1 MSRRRNNPASGS
13 CCAALSLAAACGH
26 HSRQTPG
33 SGPAEEG
40 GQEFFLPASSVA
52 PWESR
57 AEDPACNKAFFC
69 LTLFWEETLSIYN
82 VSGTIVSAFCI

>member
-1 MSRRRNNPASGS
+1 MEEIILRRGRAVLL
-13 CCAALSLAAACGH
+13 CLSLLPVGIIHA
-26 HSRQTPG
+26 RLQDL
-33 SGPAEEG
+33 GPRGRA